1 MIPAQLRDCIDILGW
16 NATALAAQL
25 GCQHELVQRWMRGLA
40 AVPSSVEQWLLMRA
54 DAAIP
59 LPVPA
64 GWRTRSGRAEY
75 REDRA
80 TG

>member
-1 MIPAQLRDCIDILGW
+1 MTPAHLRDCMAVLGW

-25 GCQHELVQRWMRGLA
+25 GCQHELIRRWTLGMTD
-40 AVPSSVEQWLLMRA
+40 VPPSVEQWLLMRA

-59 LPVPA
+59 LPVPV
-64 GWRTRSGRAEY
+64 GWRTRNGRAEY
-75 REDRA
+75 REYRA